1 MSERSRG
8 SNSNSSSSSGG
19 GASSNR
25 EVAYRLFAAE
35 CNDASH
41 SYSESDEERAPNYVV
56 TPTGARV
63 NRLFVIGVLTEVTQA
78 GDSMLRARIADPT
91 GAFVVY
97 AGQYQ
102 PDAMAFLDGMEPPAF
117 VAVTGKAR
125 TFQPEDSDIVYTSI
139 RPEEM
144 NEVDSNTRDRWTV
157 STTKRTLERIATI
170 AAALDTGQTG
180 EELHTT
186 LRENGVDPSLAAGIP
201 IAIDY
206 YDTTAAY
213 LADVQRLALDATR
226 LVAGEIDTVDSLGLA
241 PEQGDG
247 PIKPALDVDELS
259 VVTDEEVKSKSRPE
273 LDPDSDSDPEPE
285 SEPES
290 EPEPD
295 IPDQTPT
302 ESDSDP
308 SASAEDRTVTTTERE
323 RTERSPAQPTEEPTN
338 ADVETEAEAETDVEN
353 EAETDADR
361 ETADATA
368 EEADEFDSDEY
379 DPEEFDPEEFE
390 LDEET
395 RREVEEEFGTEFSTA
410 AEVDAPGEAGIETSE
425 PDVSDVTE
433 PNEAAPESNETQ
445 TEAEPTFE
453 DLSDESDIDEETT
466 AETASTTDAE
476 PEPELEPESEP
487 EPEPESE
494 SESDSEPELEPEPDE
509 EIDIESL
516 LLDLMHDLDDGDG
529 ADREELTEQVSES
542 AGVSTE
548 VVDDTIQDALMSG
561 KCYEPNGGKLKP
573 I

>member
-1 MSERSRG
+1 MSERNR
-8 SNSNSSSSSGG
+8 SSSSGSG
-19 GASSNR
+19 SGASSNR

-157 STTKRTLERIATI
+157 STTKRTLERIATT

-180 EELHTT
+180 EELHNT

-226 LVAGEIDTVDSLGLA
+226 LVAGEIDTVDSLELA
-241 PEQGDG
+241 PGQGDG

-259 VVTDEEVKSKSRPE
+259 IVTDEKVKSKS
-273 LDPDSDSDPEPE
+273 SPE
-285 SEPES
+285 SEPNSEPEPES

-295 IPDQTPT
+295 IPDQTPA
-302 ESDSDP
+302 EDDSDSP
-308 SASAEDRTVTTTERE
+308 ASAEDRTATTTERE
-323 RTERSPAQPTEEPTN
+323 RTEQSPAQSTEEPTN
-338 ADVETEAEAETDVEN
+338 ADVETEAKTDTDAET
-353 EAETDADR
+353 EADTDADR
-361 ETADATA
+361 ETADVTI
-368 EEADEFDSDEY
+368 EEADEFDSEEY

-425 PDVSDVTE
+425 PDIPDVTE
-433 PNEAAPESNETQ
+433 SDEAAPESGETQ
-445 TEAEPTFE
+445 TEAEPTFD

-476 PEPELEPESEP
+476 PEPESEP

-494 SESDSEPELEPEPDE
+494 PEPELEFESESDSEPASESEPDE

-516 LLDLMHDLDDGDG
+516 LLDLMHDFDDGDG

>member
-1 MSERSRG
+1 MSERNR
-8 SNSNSSSSSGG
+8 SSSSGSG
-19 GASSNR
+19 SGASSNR

-157 STTKRTLERIATI
+157 STTKRTLERIATT

-180 EELHTT
+180 EELHNT

-226 LVAGEIDTVDSLGLA
+226 LVAGEIDTVDSLELA
-241 PEQGDG
+241 PGQGDG

-259 VVTDEEVKSKSRPE
+259 IVTDEKAKSKSSPE
-273 LDPDSDSDPEPE
+273 SEPNSEPEPE
-285 SEPES
+285 PNSEPEPES

-295 IPDQTPT
+295 IPDQTPA
-302 ESDSDP
+302 EDDSDSP
-308 SASAEDRTVTTTERE
+308 ASAEDRTATTTERE
-323 RTERSPAQPTEEPTN
+323 RTEQSPAQSTEEPTN
-338 ADVETEAEAETDVEN
+338 ADVETEAKTDTDAET
-353 EAETDADR
+353 EADTDADR
-361 ETADATA
+361 ETADVTI
-368 EEADEFDSDEY
+368 EEADEFDSEEY

-410 AEVDAPGEAGIETSE
+410 AEVDALVRRGSKRANQIYR
-425 PDVSDVTE
+425 
-433 PNEAAPESNETQ
+433 
-445 TEAEPTFE
+445 
-453 DLSDESDIDEETT
+453 
-466 AETASTTDAE
+466 
-476 PEPELEPESEP
+476 
-487 EPEPESE
+487 
-494 SESDSEPELEPEPDE
+494 
-509 EIDIESL
+509 
-516 LLDLMHDLDDGDG
+516 M
-529 ADREELTEQVSES
+529 
-542 AGVSTE
+542 
-548 VVDDTIQDALMSG
+548 
-561 KCYEPNGGKLKP
+561 
-573 I
+573 